1 MWLVSQ
7 DFTHVWVH
15 PSANQ
20 TNSAPMLLFTCER
33 YGKPNNDCWIM
44 TKRLQFNNVMAVSAS
59 KLGIMIREWLQN
71 DSTEGGVQHT
81 VHHMRNKDSSIFD
94 YCVPQLPIW
103 HRMMSNTSQFVIRV
117 PHHGITAQFI
127 ANCCLER
134 MDCVNCE
141 QYATCRWSAVTM
153 LDLPSALIAFPVSM
167 MTFFSASSM
176 SSLRN
181 WRLASD
187 DDDNA
192 AADDG
197 AVADDDDNDA
207 AAPDE

>member
-1 MWLVSQ
+1 
-7 DFTHVWVH
+7 
-15 PSANQ
+15 
-20 TNSAPMLLFTCER
+20 
-33 YGKPNNDCWIM
+33 
-44 TKRLQFNNVMAVSAS
+44 
-59 KLGIMIREWLQN
+59 
-71 DSTEGGVQHT
+71 
-81 VHHMRNKDSSIFD
+81 
-94 YCVPQLPIW
+94 
-103 HRMMSNTSQFVIRV
+103 
-117 PHHGITAQFI
+117 
-127 ANCCLER
+127 
-134 MDCVNCE
+134 
-141 QYATCRWSAVTM
+141 M